1 MVRAEQDERE
11 LVVVALRR
19 RRRATRVVTYNADV
33 AAWAQ
38 RRRGLDGVSVAPVG
52 RLAARSRAVGASSFS
67 LEAFVETY
75 EALYREIAEVPRMR
89 D

>member
-1 MVRAEQDERE
+1 VVRLSTTSASWWCWRCD
-11 LVVVALRR
+11 VA
-19 RRRATRVVTYNADV
+19 RRATRVVTYNADV

-75 EALYREIAEVPRMR
+75 EALYREIAEVPRTR